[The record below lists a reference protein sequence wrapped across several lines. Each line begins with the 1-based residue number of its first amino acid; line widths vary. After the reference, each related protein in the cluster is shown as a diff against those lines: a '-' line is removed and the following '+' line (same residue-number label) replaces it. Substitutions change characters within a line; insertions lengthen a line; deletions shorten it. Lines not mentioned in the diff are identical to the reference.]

1 MDQPVDPAPSADNQ
15 AAHQVVQDDAGRQ
28 PRQPGTHAQESPET
42 EGLWTLFQVD
52 QQRISA
58 LDTTMMTIRGW
69 TVTVVSALVG
79 FSLSQHH
86 RDLLPVAMV
95 GTVLFA
101 LLDVRYRRTQMLHAD
116 RSYKVEQA
124 VVPSYPLRPDGY
136 HQAPQWLS
144 FLPKRLYFPS
154 NRLYSS
160 ISFYV
165 VVVFLLL
172 LLWIVT

>member
-1 MDQPVDPAPSADNQ
+1 MDQPVDPAHRADNRAANQ
-15 AAHQVVQDDAGRQ
+15 AVQDDAGKQ
-28 PRQPGTHAQESPET
+28 PRQPGTHAQGSPER

-69 TVTVVSALVG
+69 TVTLVSALVG

-101 LLDVRYRRTQMLHAD
+101 LLDVRYRRTQILHAD

-124 VVPSYPLRPDGY
+124 VAPSYPLRPEG
-136 HQAPQWLS
+136 HPPAPKWLR

-165 VVVFLLL
+165 VVLFLLL